1 MATTA
6 PTGGPIVVGADGSAT
21 SLTAVERAATI
32 AAALNRRLVVAC
44 AVRPDGAAQPAEL
57 PERAAAERLLE
68 PALERAREI
77 GAPDVEFRAEPGSP
91 VAALAAVAGKEDAL
105 MLVVGNR
112 GMNSLSGR
120 LLGSIPADLAR
131 VAECDVLIVRS
142 TPREAP

>member
-1 MATTA
+1 
-6 PTGGPIVVGADGSAT
+6 
-21 SLTAVERAATI
+21 
-32 AAALNRRLVVAC
+32 
-44 AVRPDGAAQPAEL
+44 
-57 PERAAAERLLE
+57 
-68 PALERAREI
+68 
-77 GAPDVEFRAEPGSP
+77 
-91 VAALAAVAGKEDAL
+91 